1 MAHHKLVLEELPSD
15 EFSLIAIHCSTEAYK
30 MAFTL
35 NKHLG
40 LRLHRRRTDLDFSS
54 DGLDVF
60 FELYE
65 FDQTE
70 RYTTFSLLANKCKT
84 TTARTTASGSLFET
98 EPTEEMVTKFLVPEF
113 KKVDFFLKIETDQD
127 IVPIRKYV
135 SKIAEI
141 KQVISAY
148 EVSLD
153 KLKSK
158 NHLIYD

>member
-1 MAHHKLVLEELPSD
+1 
-15 EFSLIAIHCSTEAYK
+15 
-30 MAFTL
+30 
-35 NKHLG
+35 
-40 LRLHRRRTDLDFSS
+40 
-54 DGLDVF
+54 
-60 FELYE
+60 
-65 FDQTE
+65 
-70 RYTTFSLLANKCKT
+70 LANKCKT